1 MVLAKTGILR
11 TVSVR
16 QLIINKINDTDRMD
30 RGLGRLSV
38 DCDEDDLIICDDDDD
53 DLNLTPSIT
62 LTKMLSC
69 DTLDKPSQ
77 KFYTRTR
84 QNARAS
90 PGDED
95 VHHRRK
101 VESYDCNYYNQK
113 KRRMF

>member
-1 MVLAKTGILR
+1 M
-11 TVSVR
+11 
-16 QLIINKINDTDRMD
+16 
-30 RGLGRLSV
+30 
-38 DCDEDDLIICDDDDD
+38 IICDDDDD
-53 DLNLTPSIT
+53 DNLNFTPSTT
-62 LTKMLSC
+62 LTKMLIF

-101 VESYDCNYYNQK
+101 VESYDCNDYNQK
-113 KRRMF
+113 REGCFELWGGSNEERGLSEREREKQRNLITVVVNRFLAPVALY